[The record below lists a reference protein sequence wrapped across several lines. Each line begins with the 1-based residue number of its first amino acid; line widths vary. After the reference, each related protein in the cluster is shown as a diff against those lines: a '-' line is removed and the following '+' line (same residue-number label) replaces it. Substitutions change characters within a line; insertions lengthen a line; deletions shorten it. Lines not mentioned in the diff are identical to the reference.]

1 MTTIL
6 TPRAVKGS
14 VFSVAEGSNLV
25 SFDIRIAVND
35 IRQMLHNIHDA
46 VAERGSEVGD
56 IGKCLMCNRP
66 DIILRE
72 QCFRGCPC
80 KVSKQ
85 LPAPGIGQFTVDV
98 TCDHQHTAPKS
109 SHRNRKLHPMSIP
122 GSLGQPPDGFGVVDA
137 GIGDVERLA
146 FDKADLVTKIFRSY

>member
-1 MTTIL
+1 MATE
-6 TPRAVKGS
+6 GS
-14 VFSVAEGSNLV
+14 VFSVAKGSDFV

-46 VAERGSEVGD
+46 VAQRCSKVWD
-56 IGKCLMCNRP
+56 IGKCLMRNRP
-66 DIILRE
+66 DIILCE

-80 KVSKQ
+80 KFSKQ
-85 LPAPGIGQFTVDV
+85 LPAPRIGQFTVDF
-98 TCDHQHTAPKS
+98 TRDRQDTAPKS

-137 GIGDVERLA
+137 SIGDVERHPVR
-146 FDKADLVTKIFRSY
+146 KTDLVAQVFRSY